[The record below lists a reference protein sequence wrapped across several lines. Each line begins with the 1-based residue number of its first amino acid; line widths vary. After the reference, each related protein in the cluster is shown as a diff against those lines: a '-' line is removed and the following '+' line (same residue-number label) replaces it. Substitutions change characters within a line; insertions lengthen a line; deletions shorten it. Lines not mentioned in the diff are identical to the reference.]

1 MHTVKVNLIAD
12 QEIEITRQNPDG
24 GGYSVLEV
32 DIYDLR
38 SIIVDS
44 HGRIVDF
51 SIITRELIDSEPCGH
66 PGCLSYV
73 THPCEGCGRVA
84 GRAVE

>member
-12 QEIEITRQNPDG
+12 QEITLTKQNPDG

-38 SIIVDS
+38 SIVVDS
-44 HGRIVDF
+44 HGRIVDY
-51 SIITRELIDSEPCGH
+51 SLNSDPEAASN
-66 PGCLSYV
+66 
-73 THPCEGCGRVA
+73 
-84 GRAVE
+84 

>member
-12 QEIEITRQNPDG
+12 QEIELTRQNPDG

-32 DIYDLR
+32 DIYNLR

-51 SIITRELIDSEPCGH
+51 ALNETKNGGDVNSE
-66 PGCLSYV
+66 
-73 THPCEGCGRVA
+73 
-84 GRAVE
+84 